1 MNNEVVAFTKNT
13 DRDHILNLLKTV
25 GIIVLR
31 DHGMS
36 LDEYHNWQYDLGY
49 HLPPDVWCSHK
60 DYPLFWRVTN
70 DKVDDHH
77 EGLFGHSDIEW
88 HSNILFT
95 YDNQEI
101 VSLWGHKIPETDC
114 SPTTYSNSIPYFKN
128 LDPVK
133 KERYKKLYTKF
144 HWKVENAFYKVPFN
158 VQNASLNLEM
168 PMEQMKAL
176 SRKTW
181 IGNSVN
187 ITDDD
192 KKLYQPARY
201 NFEGRYKLVPNH
213 PLGSEG
219 LFFPLTHITDFVDE
233 DNHSQSD
240 AREIFKELKSDW
252 LDCKDYMYTHEWQK
266 DDIVI
271 ADQLT
276 GLHRRDFGIPDTVVR
291 ELLRSTCW
299 YKTKDRIHYGYS
311 L

>member
-13 DRDHILNLLKTV
+13 DRNHILNLLKTV

-36 LDEYHNWQYDLGY
+36 LEDYHNWQYDLGY

-70 DKVDDHH
+70 DKVDGHH

-101 VSLWGHKIPETDC
+101 VSLWGHKIPENDC

-128 LDPVK
+128 LDPEK
-133 KERYKKLYTKF
+133 KARYKKLYTEF
-144 HWKVENAFYKVPFN
+144 HWDLEKAFYDKPFD
-158 VQNASLNLEM
+158 VKNASLLLDE

-181 IGNSVN
+181 IGNSIN
-187 ITDDD
+187 ISEEN
-192 KKLYQPARY
+192 KNLYKQARY
-201 NFEGRYKLVPNH
+201 TFEGRYKLVPNH
-213 PLGSEG
+213 PLGAEG
-219 LFFPLTHITDFVDE
+219 LFFPLTHICNITDE
-233 DNHSQSD
+233 DNNAQTN
-240 AREIFKELKSDW
+240 AKEIFDEIKKDW
-252 LDCKDYMYTHEWQK
+252 LDCEDYMYTHEWQEG
-266 DDIVI
+266 DIVI

-276 GLHRRDFGIPDTVVR
+276 GLHRRDFGIPDGVVR

-299 YKTKDRIHYGYS
+299 YKTEDRLHYSYS